1 MKALLPLIKRE
12 FQEDFQASRGAI
24 FLLMATLVL
33 SAFTALLVSNTEL
46 SLLDNAQAVYM
57 MAGIIIALAA
67 LVAVLRGSDGFAG
80 ERDRE
85 TLEPLLLAPIT
96 GHQLAAA
103 KLCGLLFSWLILFIL
118 ALPYLWAVGSTGQ
131 NLLPAVQYLF
141 LTGTLIVLLFGG
153 MALALSA
160 KMKSF
165 KGVLFLGLA
174 VLLLL
179 GSPVVLGPSLRQS
192 AVGRVLDLVNPLA
205 GALNTLDSVII
216 DSQGLAW
223 QITRLT
229 IMICYSLAVLWF
241 LRSATRRL
249 EP

>member
-1 MKALLPLIKRE
+1 MNALLTLIKRE
-12 FQEDFQASRGAI
+12 FQEDFQASRGAV
-24 FLLMATLVL
+24 FLLIATVVL
-33 SAFTALLVSNTEL
+33 SSFAVLLVSNTEL

-67 LVAVLRGSDGFAG
+67 LVAVIRGSDGFAG

-96 GHQLAAA
+96 GRRLAEA
-103 KLCGLLFSWLILFIL
+103 KLCGLLCSWLVLFIL

-141 LTGTLIVLLFGG
+141 LTGTLMVLLFGG
-153 MALALSA
+153 AALALSA
-160 KMKSF
+160 KMRSF
-165 KGVLFLGLA
+165 KGVLSLGLA
-174 VLLLL
+174 LLLFL
-179 GSPVVLGPSLRQS
+179 GSPIVLGPSLRQS
-192 AVGRVLDLVNPLA
+192 YVGRMLDLANPLA

-216 DSQGLAW
+216 DSQGVAL
-223 QITRLT
+223 QLVRLT
-229 IMICYSLAVLWF
+229 IMIAYSLAVLWF
-241 LRSATRRL
+241 LKAVTRRI